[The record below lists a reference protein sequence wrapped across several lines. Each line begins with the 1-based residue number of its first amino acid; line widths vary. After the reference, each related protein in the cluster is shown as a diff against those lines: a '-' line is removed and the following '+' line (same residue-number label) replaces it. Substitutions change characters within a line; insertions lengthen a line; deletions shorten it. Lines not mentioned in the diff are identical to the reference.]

1 MCINKPLN
9 FSDGLKPNGIMVV
22 KENLT
27 SSGEIEMDEEDS
39 SVTRP
44 EDLLKSIFERAGMT
58 IIRALQQQKMPQG
71 LYLVKMYALRRNY
84 Q

>member
-1 MCINKPLN
+1 ML
-9 FSDGLKPNGIMVV
+9 VV

-27 SSGEIEMDEEDS
+27 SGGDVEKDDEDS

-44 EDLLKSIFERAGMT
+44 EHLLKQLFDRAGMD
-58 IIRALQQQKMPQG
+58 IIRELNQQKMPQG
-71 LYLVKMYALRRNY
+71 LYPVKMFALRRRVIEE